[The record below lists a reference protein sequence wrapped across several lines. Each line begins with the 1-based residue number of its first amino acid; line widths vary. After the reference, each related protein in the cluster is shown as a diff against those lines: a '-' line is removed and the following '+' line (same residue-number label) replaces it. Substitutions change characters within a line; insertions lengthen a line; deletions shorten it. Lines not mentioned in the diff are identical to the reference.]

1 MSAETTAAQEVDY
14 DGLLFH
20 PTGACPDD
28 DVFTGEYHQVGDLVW
43 AEIAGPPVRMGRLV
57 GTVAADGTIDAGYS
71 QVMDDGEVVSGRV
84 LSSPTRL
91 PDGRIR
97 LAEHWRRSDGSS
109 GVSYIDSE
117 PAAPGS

>member
-1 MSAETTAAQEVDY
+1 MSAAQVVDY

-20 PTGACPDD
+20 PIGAGPTD
-28 DVFTGEYHQVGDLVW
+28 DVFTGAYHQVGDLVW
-43 AEIAGPPVRMGRLV
+43 AEIAGPPVRIGRLV
-57 GTVAADGTIDAGYS
+57 DTVGADGTIDAGYT

-84 LSSPTRL
+84 LSRPTRL

-97 LAEHWRRSDGSS
+97 LAEHWRRNDGSS

-117 PAAPGS
+117 

>member
-1 MSAETTAAQEVDY
+1 MTAGTSAAQVVDY

-20 PTGACPDD
+20 PAGAGAAD

-43 AEIAGPPVRMGRLV
+43 ADIAGPPVRMGRLV
-57 GTVAADGTIDAGYS
+57 GTVAPDGTIDAGYA

-84 LSSPTRL
+84 VSRPTRL
-91 PDGRIR
+91 ADGRIR

-109 GVSYIDSE
+109 GVSYIESE
-117 PAAPGS
+117 S

>member
-1 MSAETTAAQEVDY
+1 MSTGMTAGEVVDY

-20 PTGACPDD
+20 PTGAGPGDA
-28 DVFTGEYHQVGDLVW
+28 VFTGSYHQVGHLVW

-57 GTVAADGTIDAGYS
+57 GTVAADGTIDAGYA

-84 LSSPTRL
+84 VSRPTRL

-117 PAAPGS
+117 S